1 MRIYN
6 EFKTSGR
13 NRMKRKIVCAF
24 FMTVL
29 FGLTMTGCKKQN
41 VGTPEDNAIIETD
54 DTDESEEEQGYV
66 FGYSCID
73 WNNPYFETLGL
84 AMENALGDEGRLVV
98 KDAGTDVDVQAEQ
111 IEELIEAGVDA
122 VFLCPVDW
130 KAITPSL
137 EALEEAGIPVIN
149 IDTQAKAS
157 DLIDAFIGSD
167 NYNAGAVCGEDLVKR
182 CPDGGKVVI
191 VECTDRNSVIER
203 INGFEKNITNSG
215 FEVVARTDG
224 RGEKETAKQQV
235 KELLGQYSQI
245 DAIMC
250 GNDTM
255 ALGAMEAVKEA
266 GRSGILIYGVDG
278 SPEVKAELAKEDSPI
293 VGTGAQS
300 PINMGAD
307 AVKTALAIMNGEDYK
322 ESREEDTFFISKDNV
337 KLYGIDGWQ

>member
-1 MRIYN
+1 
-6 EFKTSGR
+6 
-13 NRMKRKIVCAF
+13 MKRKIVCAF

-41 VGTPEDNAIIETD
+41 VGTPEDNAVIETE
-54 DTDESEEEQGYV
+54 DTEEQEEEQGFV

-73 WNNPYFETLGL
+73 WENPYFETLGL
-84 AMENALGDEGRLVV
+84 AMENALDDEGRLII
-98 KDAGTDVDVQAEQ
+98 KNAGTDADVQAQQ
-111 IEELIEAGVDA
+111 IEELIEEGVDA

-149 IDTQAKAS
+149 IDTQVKAE

-167 NYNAGAVCGEDLVKR
+167 NYNAGSVCGKDLVKR

-191 VECTDRNSVIER
+191 IECTDRNSVIER
-203 INGFEKNITNSG
+203 INGFEKNIANAG

-235 KELLGQYSQI
+235 KEMLEQYSQI

-250 GNDTM
+250 GNDMM

-266 GRSGILIYGVDG
+266 GREEILIYGVDG

-300 PINMGAD
+300 PINMGTD
-307 AVKTALAIMNGEDYK
+307 AVKTALAILNGEDYK
-322 ESREEDTFFISKDNV
+322 EEREEDTFFIDKENV
-337 KLYGIDGWQ
+337 KLYGTDGWQ

>member
-1 MRIYN
+1 
-6 EFKTSGR
+6 
-13 NRMKRKIVCAF
+13 MKKKIVCAF
-24 FMTVL
+24 FMTIL
-29 FGLTMTGCKKQN
+29 FGTVMTGCKQN
-41 VGTPEDNAIIETD
+41 VGTPEDNAVIETD
-54 DTDESEEEQGYV
+54 DSEEEETEAGYV

-73 WNNPYFETLGL
+73 WENPYFETLGL
-84 AMENALGDEGRLVV
+84 AMENALEEEGRLVV
-98 KDAGTDVDVQAEQ
+98 KDAGTDAEKQAEQ
-111 IEELIEAGVDA
+111 IEELIEEGVDA

-149 IDTQAKAS
+149 IDTQVKAA

-167 NYNAGAVCGEDLVKR
+167 NYNAGAVCGKDLIKR
-182 CPDGGKVVI
+182 CPDGGKVLI
-191 VECTDRNSVIER
+191 IECTDRNSIIER
-203 INGFEKNITNSG
+203 INGFEKNIANAG

-224 RGEKETAKQQV
+224 RGEKETAKQNV
-235 KELLGQYSQI
+235 KELLAQYPEI

-255 ALGAMEAVKEA
+255 ALGALEAVKEA
-266 GRSGILIYGVDG
+266 GREDLLIYGVDG

-300 PINMGAD
+300 PINMGTN
-307 AVKTALAIMNGEDYK
+307 AVKTALAILNGEDYK
-322 ESREEDTFFISKDNV
+322 ESREEDTFFINKENV